1 MVLTRPFLRLMNDP
15 PASSGMALQPT
26 ERMMKRIRILS
37 LATTV
42 IFAAVT
48 SGAIASD
55 STIRVAT
62 YNTSLFRDK
71 DRQLIKGLE
80 GGDNEQA
87 RKIAEVIQRVRPDIL
102 LVNEFDYDESHK
114 AAELF
119 RTKYLGV
126 GQNGC
131 DPIQFDYFFTG
142 PVNTGRPSG
151 RDLNHNGKPG
161 DPDDAFGFG
170 KHEGEYGMLVLSK
183 FPIDRGHVRSF
194 QRLLW
199 RDMPGALLPTNPKT
213 QQPFYDDDDLAV
225 LRLSSKSHWDVP
237 IHVSPAAGGRPFV
250 LHLLCSHPTPPVF

>member
-1 MVLTRPFLRLMNDP
+1 MKTIR
-15 PASSGMALQPT
+15 ALSIT
-26 ERMMKRIRILS
+26 TAVIL
-37 LATTV
+37 
-42 IFAAVT
+42 AALN

-55 STIRVAT
+55 STVRVAT
-62 YNTSLFRDK
+62 YNSSLFRDK
-71 DRQLIKGLE
+71 DGQLIKDLE

-126 GQNGC
+126 RQNGC
-131 DPIQFDYFFTG
+131 EPIKFDYFFTA

-183 FPIDRGHVRSF
+183 FPIDRDHVRSF
-194 QRLLW
+194 QKFLW
-199 RDMPGALLPTNPKT
+199 RDFPGSLLPTDPKT
-213 QQPFYDDDDLAV
+213 EKPFYNDHDLAIF
-225 LRLSSKSHWDVP
+225 RLSSKSHWAVP
-237 IHVSPAAGGRPFV
+237 IQI
-250 LHLLCSHPTPPVF
+250 